1 MTKSTLKAFVQS
13 LSLWGKTTNH
23 RFALQGALYF
33 LLGLLLIQN
42 VLALAQGSKLEVI
55 LPSTAKGPVLVALSG
70 QPATQHKAVPPSYR
84 DCEVTDLKIESKN
97 LRDAQDACA
106 AGLDVH
112 AFFRGAG
119 LMKSAPVTLVIVD
132 NMPTEQGGNVMGY
145 FTPEN
150 MQIRILSFAAASDHG
165 SWLGYPMDRFIY
177 KSLAAHELAHALG
190 WSNTTGGT
198 LSLRAREY
206 VAYVA
211 MYATME
217 PNHRSAILAE
227 IQGPGFASDEQISD
241 AYYYFGPLQFGVQA
255 YRHYMQPEN
264 GPRFLRAILRGEVLP
279 IVYSYRL
286 HPFK

>member
-1 MTKSTLKAFVQS
+1 MEKSTLKAFVPS
-13 LSLWGKTTNH
+13 LFLWGKTKNH
-23 RFALQGALYF
+23 RLAIRGALYS
-33 LLGLLLIQN
+33 LIGLLLIQN
-42 VLALAQGSKLEVI
+42 ILALAQGSKLEFI
-55 LPSTAKGPVLVALSG
+55 LPSSAKGPVLVALSG
-70 QPATQHKAVPPSYR
+70 QSAIEHETAPPNYR

-97 LRDAQDACA
+97 LEDAQDACA

-119 LMKSAPVTLVIVD
+119 LMKSAPVTLVVVD
-132 NMPTEQGGNVMGY
+132 NMPAEHGDNVMGY

-150 MQIRILSFAAASDHG
+150 MQIRILSFAASSERG
-165 SWLGYPMDRFIY
+165 SWFGYPMDRFIY

-206 VAYVA
+206 VAYVV
-211 MYATME
+211 MFATME

-227 IQGPGFASDEQISD
+227 IQGTGFTSDEQISD

-255 YRHYMQPEN
+255 YRHYLRPKN
-264 GPRFLRAILRGEVLP
+264 GVRFLRAILRGEVLP
-279 IVYSYRL
+279 VIYSYR
-286 HPFK
+286 PITFK